1 MLRIVTCAALFA
13 LPLFSTTSFAGGKRS
28 YEECRELAVSRGL
41 ARPSPNAGQ
50 RYQRLTAAGSTAHP
64 TGFIARCMAGIQD

>member
-1 MLRIVTCAALFA
+1 MLRILTYAALFA
-13 LPLFSTTSFAGGKRS
+13 LPLFSTTSFAGGKKS
-28 YEECRELAVSRGL
+28 YEECRDLAVSRGL